1 MRCFEIGKQRPDQI
15 FLIVAGY
22 FTEIPNDPVNH
33 LTAAGVEI
41 GDHIAAS
48 GRVWALSHRLRYAPL
63 RHRPLKAGGRF
74 SLKARTP
81 SSRSSVGTIRL

>member
-1 MRCFEIGKQRPDQI
+1 MGLAQGDDRVHIGILADARCFEIGKQRPDQI

-48 GRVWALSHRLRYAPL
+48 GRV
-63 RHRPLKAGGRF
+63 
-74 SLKARTP
+74 
-81 SSRSSVGTIRL
+81 